1 MSQNLHS
8 NNMYPNTFV
17 VFLIS
22 KIMVNIFSSTAIHE
36 SSAFQMFI
44 FYVICSYLHFL
55 FSEER

>member
-8 NNMYPNTFV
+8 DNMYPNIFV

-36 SSAFQMFI
+36 SSAFQL